1 MFETEQ
7 QLSLSSLLSKPTKAT
22 CSSNVSCSGISLIN
36 PEDEWSSHYCPVHC
50 GKLENRNLMAT
61 LCVVSS
67 DIKGTGHVRYMK
79 SLCQTPDTDDT
90 NMVGLQ
96 WNEVT
101 PSFKYYVDSS
111 EDV

>member
-1 MFETEQ
+1 
-7 QLSLSSLLSKPTKAT
+7 
-22 CSSNVSCSGISLIN
+22 
-36 PEDEWSSHYCPVHC
+36 
-50 GKLENRNLMAT
+50 MAT